1 MMTDIAILETLN
13 PVDVFQSEEKAQD
26 ILSQIEKDARAAAA
40 LLDVTTEAGR
50 KEMKSLAYK
59 VSRSKTAID
68 EAGKRLQADAKA
80 VVDRVNAGR
89 RLANERLD
97 ELRDEVKAPAVE
109 FDAREAARVQAHR
122 DRIAKIELIGQ
133 RLSGLSVDCLNE
145 TVEELDLLAIG
156 GFEEFKNRAELAVDQ
171 TRNALKA
178 AIIIA
183 EKEEADRKEAE
194 RLAAIAAEEARIAAE
209 EARKA
214 REELIAKEAAE
225 KAKAEAEAKAERGR
239 QAIKAAWN
247 ELEKRRVNE
256 HEAAIRWIK
265 GMAADASS
273 PTNSSAMIEHIS
285 GLFESMKEITRD
297 YEEFQAQADE
307 AIKAGRAQIKEHLE
321 AIKKY
326 EAQRAEAAKKE
337 AEEKAARDQA
347 EVIEKERQRIADEKA
362 AQEAEDAR
370 RAANKA
376 HRGKINREVLAGL
389 MELGLSEV
397 QGKAVIGAILGGS
410 VPHVMIGY

>member
-133 RLSGLSVDCLNE
+133 RLSGLSVDCLND
-145 TVEELDLLAIG
+145 TLEELDLLAIG
-156 GFEEFKNRAELAVDQ
+156 DFEEFKSRAELAVDQ

-183 EKEEADRKEAE
+183 EKEEADRIEAE

-225 KAKAEAEAKAERGR
+225 KAKAEAEAKAERDR
-239 QAIKAAWN
+239 QAAA
-247 ELEKRRVNE
+247 EALERERQAAARAEQESAARIEKMRR
-256 HEAAIRWIK
+256 EA
-265 GMAADASS
+265 
-273 PTNSSAMIEHIS
+273 
-285 GLFESMKEITRD
+285 
-297 YEEFQAQADE
+297 EENA
-307 AIKAGRAQIKEHLE
+307 K
-321 AIKKY
+321 
-326 EAQRAEAAKKE
+326 RAEAAKKS
-337 AEEKAARDQA
+337 AEEQAARDQA
-347 EVIEKERQRIADEKA
+347 AAIEKERQRIADEKA

-370 RAANKA
+370 RAESKA
-376 HRGKINREVLAGL
+376 HRGKINREVLASL
-389 MELGLSEV
+389 MELGFSEE

-410 VPHVMIGY
+410 VPHVTIGY